1 MGALVYSVEDD
12 PNIAHVIHIALANSG
27 FTVETF
33 TDGKSLYAAIERSL
47 PDIILLDVMLPDSD
61 GIEILRKLRGNP
73 GRPSVPI
80 MIVSAKSAEIERV
93 VGLDAGA
100 DDYLVKPFGVL
111 ELISRVKA
119 LLRRNETKQSETVEA
134 GQIVLNVA
142 EHSCRIG
149 DSDVSL
155 TAKEFSLLRLL
166 MSNPNRALTR
176 ESILNSVWGYDY
188 LGETRTLDVHVKEVR
203 QKLGRA
209 GLTDD
214 PIKTIRGI
222 GYKFVP

>member
-1 MGALVYSVEDD
+1 MGALIYSVEDD
-12 PNIAHVIHIALANSG
+12 PNIGHIIHIALANSG
-27 FTVETF
+27 YEVDTF
-33 TDGKSLYAAIERSL
+33 TDGKSLYAAIELAL
-47 PDIILLDVMLPDSD
+47 PDLILLDIMLPDSD

-73 GRPSVPI
+73 GMPSIPI
-80 MIVSAKSAEIERV
+80 MIVSAKSSEIERV

-119 LLRRNETKQSETVEA
+119 LLRRNDKKQTETVES
-134 GQIVLNVA
+134 GQIVLNIA
-142 EHSCRIG
+142 EHACIVG
-149 DSDVSL
+149 ENEVSL

-176 ESILNSVWGYDY
+176 ESILDSVWGYDY

-203 QKLGRA
+203 QKLARA
-209 GLTDD
+209 GLPED
-214 PIKTIRGI
+214 PIKTVRGI